1 MPGMGVLCSFA
12 LFLDLLGGTEVLVG
26 QDWSDGEARDVTR
39 LI

>member
-1 MPGMGVLCSFA
+1 MPGTGVLCSFA

-26 QDWSDGEARDVTR
+26 QDWSDGEAHDLPQ